1 MSIKY
6 FYKNTA
12 EFNKIDQWV
21 NTGDW
26 GALLFNQ
33 IVRENWTHVPA
44 LNPEVFFINT
54 CATKSFIGVII
65 YSHAFLHRFITQIIK
80 D

>member
-26 GALLFNQ
+26 GALL
-33 IVRENWTHVPA
+33 
-44 LNPEVFFINT
+44 L
-54 CATKSFIGVII
+54 TKLSGKTEPM
-65 YSHAFLHRFITQIIK
+65 YLL
-80 D
+80 